1 MRRFVITAMAV
12 LITFSMFAADNA
24 EAGRR
29 ARGPR
34 VSQRGSGP
42 GFFPNLMEVE
52 RKKNAWLRATFLG
65 R

>member
-1 MRRFVITAMAV
+1 MRRVVITAVAV
-12 LITFSMFAADNA
+12 LMTFSIFAADNA

-29 ARGPR
+29 DRGQR
-34 VSQRGSGP
+34 VSQRSSGN
-42 GFFPNLMEVE
+42 GFFANLMEVE